1 MPCCGLVAV
10 EFTALLFA
18 DNMAPFTCV
27 DIAKIGLRA
36 HGHTLPYGL
45 NRKTYS
51 VTEQEES
58 DLDDELWIE
67 VPCIAAVTSTGI
79 SLSTLRPVLHES
91 VVGAEHPCF
100 SFLFCIN
107 EFYCLINEFGRRYTL
122 NFCI

>member
-1 MPCCGLVAV
+1 
-10 EFTALLFA
+10 
-18 DNMAPFTCV
+18 MAPFTCV

-91 VVGAEHPCF
+91 G
-100 SFLFCIN
+100 SQ
-107 EFYCLINEFGRRYTL
+107 GRGNPYRNQPSNNHNGKTGIL
-122 NFCI
+122 